1 MSKTSYRIASHCI
14 FSIHLHI
21 YFVPKYRRHVFNQA
35 MVKRMEEVFVRV
47 LEKNRCLL
55 EECGAED
62 DHIHIL
68 IDLHPDNN
76 ISNLVGS
83 LKSASSRILRKEFAQ
98 ELSQFYWK
106 KVLWGEQYFVASTG
120 GAPIEVLKQY
130 IQQQDSPAD

>member
-1 MSKTSYRIASHCI
+1 
-14 FSIHLHI
+14 
-21 YFVPKYRRHVFNQA
+21 
-35 MVKRMEEVFVRV
+35 MVKRMEEIFTRV
-47 LEKNRCLL
+47 LEKNKCLL

-83 LKSASSRILRKEFAQ
+83 LKSASSRILRKEFAE
-98 ELSQFYWK
+98 ELSKFYWK
-106 KVLWGEQYFVASTG
+106 KVLWGEQYFVASTD

-130 IQQQDSPAD
+130 IQQQDSPVD

>member
-1 MSKTSYRIASHCI
+1 MAKQSYRKASHCV

-21 YFVPKYRRHVFNQA
+21 YFVPKYRRHVFTAA
-35 MVKRMEEVFVRV
+35 MVERLEAIFTRV
-47 LEKNRCLL
+47 LEKKKCML

-83 LKSASSRILRKEFAQ
+83 LKSASSRILRQEFSE

-106 KVLWGEQYFVASTG
+106 SVLWGSQYFVSSTG
-120 GAPIEVLKQY
+120 GAPIEVLKKSSQN
-130 IQQQDSPAD
+130 QASPLT